1 MPCRSKLSVVISAH
15 KKCPTGWWAG
25 RAFPALDAAPQDKDT
40 RLLSVQGRRN
50 GGTKPLGI
58 ELIPL
63 AYYPSAKLLRFP
75 VTAIN

>member
-1 MPCRSKLSVVISAH
+1 M
-15 KKCPTGWWAG
+15 
-25 RAFPALDAAPQDKDT
+25 LDAAPQDKDT